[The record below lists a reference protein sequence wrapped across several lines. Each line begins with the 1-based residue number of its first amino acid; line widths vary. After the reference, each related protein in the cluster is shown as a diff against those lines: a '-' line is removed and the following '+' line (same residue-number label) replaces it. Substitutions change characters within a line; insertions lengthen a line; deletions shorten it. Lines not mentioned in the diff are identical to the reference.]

1 MTTRVARPLAA
12 LLTSAFALTL
22 LLLFFSRRTED
33 VGRLPE
39 LLGSL
44 LASLARERVFDVAG
58 WGASL
63 AGIVVAAVLVLAW
76 FGVGHLVVRS
86 FELSSADEPPAL
98 DLAIRTLVGAAVWS
112 IVWFLLGAAQLYR
125 PPIALAAAL
134 VAAALGVHAGRSAIP
149 IPTRREPRVPRTV
162 VALIGSVQALA
173 LVGALAPPT
182 ANDSLLYHLALP
194 KIYIAAG
201 GLVDTSRNIASFY
214 PLGVEMHSVWAML
227 VGGVVGPRA
236 AETAAGATLFA
247 FAPLLV
253 LVIYGWARELGAD
266 ARWASLA
273 ALSIAAIPTAYDV
286 AAGGYNDLALTAY
299 TALAVRGVG
308 RWWTTLDSAWL
319 RTVAVAVGA
328 ALSIKLTTVFLVLVL
343 GLAILVRVLQ
353 VSRPAASSAEAARE
367 PGRLVLSGL
376 GALAVGGLLAAPW
389 YARNWVRT
397 GNPVFPFFLSL
408 LGGQAPGW
416 DLERSLLY
424 ESMFAY
430 YGRGSTT
437 LDFVLSPVR
446 LALIAQPEKPAYYDG
461 VLGVAFLFVIPL
473 ILWAAATRRLH
484 AEIALAVLISCAL
497 FVFWL
502 FSSQQL
508 RYLLPATPALAVAL
522 AVTGQAAA
530 GALGPRWGRAFWW
543 VVLCVA
549 GVGAPVVLAWF
560 AFVNPVRAVL
570 GGEPR
575 AQYLER
581 RLDYYPYYEVVNR
594 DLPQRARIWLIHMRR
609 DTYYLERRVFADF
622 IFEDWTLREWVLA
635 ARDADD
641 LAARARAAGI
651 THILLRHELLLDY
664 ARSSIVD
671 DRRPREENLAKLE
684 LLTTFLTRRAR
695 LIRGDAK
702 YWLLEL
708 PPSTPS

>member
-1 MTTRVARPLAA
+1 M
-12 LLTSAFALTL
+12 
-22 LLLFFSRRTED
+22 
-33 VGRLPE
+33 
-39 LLGSL
+39 
-44 LASLARERVFDVAG
+44 
-58 WGASL
+58 
-63 AGIVVAAVLVLAW
+63 
-76 FGVGHLVVRS
+76 
-86 FELSSADEPPAL
+86 
-98 DLAIRTLVGAAVWS
+98 
-112 IVWFLLGAAQLYR
+112 
-125 PPIALAAAL
+125 
-134 VAAALGVHAGRSAIP
+134 
-149 IPTRREPRVPRTV
+149 
-162 VALIGSVQALA
+162 
-173 LVGALAPPT
+173 
-182 ANDSLLYHLALP
+182 
-194 KIYIAAG
+194 
-201 GLVDTSRNIASFY
+201 
-214 PLGVEMHSVWAML
+214 
-227 VGGVVGPRA
+227 
-236 AETAAGATLFA
+236 
-247 FAPLLV
+247 
-253 LVIYGWARELGAD
+253 
-266 ARWASLA
+266 
-273 ALSIAAIPTAYDV
+273 
-286 AAGGYNDLALTAY
+286 
-299 TALAVRGVG
+299 
-308 RWWTTLDSAWL
+308 
-319 RTVAVAVGA
+319 
-328 ALSIKLTTVFLVLVL
+328 FLVLVL

-461 VLGVAFLFVIPL
+461 VLGVAFLFVVPL